1 MADGLTEVTVAD
13 SGDGNFVQNVT
24 GKTHHFLSDASVEKG
39 GQDKGP
45 TPYELL
51 LAALGSCTSITIR
64 MYAERKGWPLEGV
77 EVVVTH
83 HKLKAADYPEYSGS
97 SDSVNTFRQEITFHG
112 PLTDEQRQ
120 RLLEIAGRCPVHRI
134 LEQPNFFVEVL
145 ADAETDGA

>member
-64 MYAERKGWPLEGV
+64 MYAERKGWALDKVSVRLTHHREDDMGNAVIDVITRDITLEG
-77 EVVVTH
+77 
-83 HKLKAADYPEYSGS
+83 KLDA
-97 SDSVNTFRQEITFHG
+97 
-112 PLTDEQRQ
+112 EQRA
-120 RLLEIAGRCPVHRI
+120 RLLEIANKCPVHKTLGNNPRLLSR
-134 LEQPNFFVEVL
+134 LEG
-145 ADAETDGA
+145 GA